1 MCYDDFFFGK
11 VNVKKPVLNLREVIS
26 LSNQV
31 SGEFFTNQINRLLF
45 KTGGRLTLS
54 DSTSFP
60 PLKDFLDNI
69 LTEQTGFVEL
79 YARTDVNPTVKATLA
94 CDIFFPEGVITI
106 MAHWCAYKTMRADEI
121 ISTLLIPLHLKG
133 LHERTYIVFEDGSK
147 ERLLCDGDIK
157 NEIVKIFMLSHYPLD
172 ITSGK
177 CQDSKR
183 VDEYFLSL
191 NNSMMVK
198 ENG

>member
-1 MCYDDFFFGK
+1 MYYDDFFFGK

-31 SGEFFTNQINRLLF
+31 SCEFFTNQINRLLF

-54 DSTSFP
+54 DGTSFP
-60 PLKDFLDNI
+60 PLKDFLDSI
-69 LTEQTGFVEL
+69 LVEQAGFVEL
-79 YARTDVNPTVKATLA
+79 YARTDVNNNVEATLA

-133 LHERTYIVFEDGSK
+133 LHERTYIVFGNDDK
-147 ERLLCDGDIK
+147 EHLLCDGDIES
-157 NEIVKIFMLSHYPLD
+157 EIINVFKLSKYPLD
-172 ITSGK
+172 IISEGN
-177 CQDSKR
+177 DRKR
-183 VDEYFLSL
+183 IDEYCSL
-191 NNSMMVK
+191 VKNAMM
-198 ENG
+198 ENKGD